1 MENSKNTSNWLKILI
16 EKLNMHS
23 TAEFCR
29 KADLNRGLVDKLS
42 KDMHSPRLETL
53 QKIKNAFPETN
64 MNWLISGKGNV
75 LEEVQDDDE
84 MKLLELFRAKIKAE
98 GNPRT
103 ILKYFVSV
111 EYFVQDQR
119 EMDDLETNATAQDVK
134 DQDLMFYRM
143 QLLFLQYRRH
153 LVTDLLNQASN
164 GGPLISG
171 SIPGEKEKY
180 SDLLDQLNNE
190 ILKTVKLVRDDFVSN
205 PEETEQDEASETS
218 LDEDLSDDESL
229 SDDVGRDF
237 AELLEYAGKE
247 GELNIDDKELAWES

>member
-1 MENSKNTSNWLKILI
+1 MEYSEITGNWLKILI
-16 EKLNMHS
+16 EKLNMPS

-42 KDMHSPRLETL
+42 KDMHSPRLDTL
-53 QKIKNAFPETN
+53 HKIKDAFPETN

-75 LEEVQDDDE
+75 LEDVQDDDE
-84 MKLLELFRAKIKAE
+84 IKLIELYRAKIKAE

-119 EMDDLETNATAQDVK
+119 EMDELETNATAQDVK

-153 LVTDLLNQASN
+153 LVTDLLNQASK
-164 GGPLISG
+164 GGSLITG
-171 SIPGEKEKY
+171 YIPGQKEKY
-180 SDLLDQLNNE
+180 SDLLDHLNNE
-190 ILKTVKLVRDDFVSN
+190 ILKKVKLI
-205 PEETEQDEASETS
+205 T
-218 LDEDLSDDESL
+218 DDEVKIPEKT
-229 SDDVGRDF
+229 DQDVAPEAPVDEEMSEDEVQQWS
-237 AELLEYAGKE
+237 ELLDYAEKMDESNSDEKE
-247 GELNIDDKELAWES
+247 

>member
-1 MENSKNTSNWLKILI
+1 MENSENTGNWLKILI
-16 EKLNMHS
+16 EKLNMPS

-42 KDMHSPRLETL
+42 KGMHSPRLDTL

-134 DQDLMFYRM
+134 DQKLMLCRM
-143 QLLFLQYRRH
+143 ELLFLQYRRH
-153 LVTDLLNQASN
+153 LVTDLLNQASK
-164 GGPLISG
+164 GGSLITG
-171 SIPGEKEKY
+171 YIPGQKEKY
-180 SDLLDQLNNE
+180 SDLLDHLNNE
-190 ILKTVKLVRDDFVSN
+190 ILKTVKLITDDEVKI
-205 PEETEQDEASETS
+205 PEKKEQDVAPETS
-218 LDEDLSDDESL
+218 LDEDVIANEKR
-229 SDDVGRDF
+229 VWT
-237 AELLEYAGKE
+237 ELLEYGQKLEKSNSDEKE
-247 GELNIDDKELAWES
+247 